1 MYHDILATPI
11 VCTEDTMWIRMQ
23 DDTLGAVC
31 NHYTECDY
39 CMLKNKIHR
48 IQDDTLDG
56 ENKLG
61 DILL

>member
-1 MYHDILATPI
+1 
-11 VCTEDTMWIRMQ
+11 MQ

>member
-1 MYHDILATPI
+1 
-11 VCTEDTMWIRMQ
+11 MQ

-31 NHYTECDY
+31 NHYTVCDH

-48 IQDDTLDG
+48 IQLQDDTLDG
-56 ENKLG
+56 ESELG